1 MHKKATLEND
11 KKRAEKGLATFSA
24 LDKVYS
30 LKPSTLTTC

>member
-11 KKRAEKGLATFSA
+11 ENTAEKGVAAYGA

-30 LKPSTLTTC
+30 LEPSTSTNY

>member
-11 KKRAEKGLATFSA
+11 RNRAEKGVATFGA

-30 LKPSTLTTC
+30 LKPSTLTTY